1 MNKKNKLLI
10 SVPYIYPVCP
20 LSIDHAKIMLVADIN
35 ARTARSEGKN
45 VFFPIAAHYSG
56 VTAEKS
62 INNLSSEDKEVR
74 NKERDKFI
82 ITYKTPRTVVEGFKE
97 PEDLLDYYTVQ
108 TLLDL
113 KRLGISCEFDDFYK
127 TNEKDYEIFVNRIFE
142 IYEEKELLV
151 QNNQNELAVNYDE
164 PKWRKITEKK
174 LQELSFIS
182 PNLKNNIIS
191 SIDNIRSDWGVLRNY
206 GIGVPFKNN
215 YVIDP
220 MFDSELFVIYDL
232 YKKYENINN
241 EPDKKKLFKEI
252 FEIVKNGKTS
262 QTKNPT
268 VKKIMDWL
276 PTDLF
281 VCEEHLK
288 NWIIK
293 KTFSENLLFHNKY
306 QTKKYFITGMG
317 YINGGRMSASRGTA
331 VLLKDMLDN
340 YGSTKSRMIIMFT
353 GGHPSKMYNYTE
365 QNIITIDNMLKDFYN
380 HINYINTKTI
390 NIKNTGEKD
399 EEMFK
404 YLNKLLHEGY
414 YQQLLVDLLR
424 NFPKKCYNKP
434 NEEIMRTK
442 NTIKYFLNILLPDLK
457 V

>member
-1 MNKKNKLLI
+1 MKKNKLLI

-35 ARTARSEGKN
+35 ARTARSEGKE
-45 VFFPIAAHYSG
+45 VYFPIAAHYSG

-62 INNLSSEDKEVR
+62 IENLNSDNKELR
-74 NKERDKFI
+74 NRERDKFI
-82 ITYKTPRTVVEGFKE
+82 ITYKTPRTIVESFKE
-97 PEDLLDYYTVQ
+97 PEYLLDYYTSQ
-108 TLLDL
+108 TILDL
-113 KRLGISCEFDDFYK
+113 KRLNISCSFDDFYK

-142 IYEEKELLV
+142 IYEEKQLLV
-151 QNNQNELAVNYDE
+151 QNNKNELAVNYDDK
-164 PKWRKITEKK
+164 KWRTLTEKK
-174 LQELSFIS
+174 LKELTFIS

-206 GIGVPFKNN
+206 GIGVPFKND

-232 YKKYENINN
+232 YKKFENLNN

-252 FEIVKNGKTS
+252 FEIVKTGKVS
-262 QTKNPT
+262 QTTNPT
-268 VKKIMDWL
+268 IKKIMKWL

-293 KTFSENLLFHNKY
+293 KTFSENLLFNNKY
-306 QTKKYFITGMG
+306 QTKNYFITGMG
-317 YINGGRMSASRGTA
+317 YVNGERMSSSRGTA
-331 VLLKDMLDN
+331 VLLKDLLDQ
-340 YGSTKSRMIIMFT
+340 YGTTITRMIIMFT
-353 GGHPSKMYNYTE
+353 GGHPSKMYNYTKE
-365 QNIITIDNMLKDFYN
+365 NITIIENLLKEFYN
-380 HINYINTKTI
+380 HINYINTNTI
-390 NIKNTGEKD
+390 NIKNNLEYN
-399 EEMFK
+399 EEQYN
-404 YLNKLLHEGY
+404 YLNKLLKDGY

-424 NFPKKCYNKP
+424 TFPKKCYNMP
-434 NEEIMRTK
+434 NNEMMRTK

-457 V
+457 I